1 MTRPD
6 DACGADCGP
15 EPSPPARAAPP
26 NACRLPRAA
35 GLPPFGLRGALVAC
49 PVLLAVFAAIFP
61 THAYSR
67 SGVDITVPAR
77 PIFID
82 VNRTAATL
90 PSAVTAAPKRSAR
103 REPTPSLIATS
114 RLRPAPASAA
124 GRHPP
129 AVWRVQLGA
138 FRSETRAAKAR
149 AALAPSLADMP
160 RAGALVID
168 DSKGDGL
175 FRVVLTDVFARRGE
189 AAATCAT
196 IAARGMQ
203 CFVARASTGA
213 ARAASVPVPRPPS
226 EEESA
231 GRKPARALV
240 AAPDP
245 APHLV
250 LERLDALEAEN
261 RRLHNEIEALKAQGA
276 TPSRADPAEEAP
288 AARFVRTNSRFG
300 YDVLDPTTD
309 INRKQR
315 LVLERRNDGTLAP
328 DSLHVHGAVTA
339 IANYQRSNRND
350 KFGYLM
356 RHPTAKNQ
364 VGDRV
369 SEATIHSAQL
379 GFTGTLGDWLTGHAV
394 MLFDPEQSFGDG
406 TNTDIDRNQLQMRR
420 AWVLFGDLDK
430 SPFYASVGKMA
441 VPFGLTDTVNP
452 FSASTVWHVF
462 GGLANGVTVGYASE
476 GLNLSVMGIQGGAQF
491 RAANTPVNGTAV
503 PGRLNNFAA
512 DANYSFELGS
522 AATLLLGASY
532 LHGTAYCQG
541 FPIVHFGACE
551 DNNPAFDVYG
561 GLVYDDLTLKG
572 EFARTTEVWPGTF
585 NPGMPQFAA
594 SKVTSFD
601 IGAKYR
607 HGTGAGPVDVSAE
620 FSRLV
625 AGPDGAPWE
634 RQDQF
639 VLGAAWFARP
649 NAKLFAEYVHVEGY
663 TPLNFLSG
671 GSVRDDRGEVVPD
684 RTHSDSSAH
693 SDVFVIGAN
702 VAF

>member
-1 MTRPD
+1 MPT
-6 DACGADCGP
+6 GP
-15 EPSPPARAAPP
+15 S
-26 NACRLPRAA
+26 
-35 GLPPFGLRGALVAC
+35 
-49 PVLLAVFAAIFP
+49 IM
-61 THAYSR
+61 
-67 SGVDITVPAR
+67 GVSW
-77 PIFID
+77 
-82 VNRTAATL
+82 TAATRL
-90 PSAVTAAPKRSAR
+90 SATTATKGVSAGRGPAPSLAPTPQPAPRANASALAPAAGVRPSA
-103 REPTPSLIATS
+103 
-114 RLRPAPASAA
+114 
-124 GRHPP
+124 G
-129 AVWRVQLGA
+129 WRVQLGA
-138 FRSETRAAKAR
+138 FESETRAAKASK
-149 AALAPSLADMP
+149 ALLQTLADLP
-160 RAGALVID
+160 RAGAPVID
-168 DSKGDGL
+168 NSKGDGL
-175 FRVVLTDVFARRGE
+175 FRVVLADAFAHRSE
-189 AAATCAT
+189 AAATCAA
-196 IAARGMQ
+196 IAVRGAQ
-203 CFVARASTGA
+203 CFVVRTSAGAS
-213 ARAASVPVPRPPS
+213 RAASVPALRPPS

-240 AAPDP
+240 AAAP

-250 LERLDALEAEN
+250 LERLDTLEADN
-261 RRLHNEIEALKAQGA
+261 RRLRKEVEALKAQRTTPPRA
-276 TPSRADPAEEAP
+276 PPSRADPAEKAT
-288 AARFVRTNSRFG
+288 AARFMRTDSRFG
-300 YDVLDPTTD
+300 YDVLDPTTE

-315 LVLERRNDGTLAP
+315 LILERRNDGTLAP

-379 GFTGTLGDWLTGHAV
+379 GFTGTLGDWLTGHAE

-420 AWVLFGDLDK
+420 AWVLFGDLDT
-430 SPFYASVGKMA
+430 SPFYASLGKMA

-452 FSASTVWHVF
+452 FSASTVWHAF
-462 GGLANGVTVGYASE
+462 GGLANGVTTGYAND

-512 DANYSFELGS
+512 DANYSFGLGS

-561 GLVYDDLTLKG
+561 RLVYDDLTLKG

-594 SKVTSFD
+594 SRVTSFD
-601 IGAKYR
+601 IGARYR

-639 VLGAAWFARP
+639 VVGAAWFARP
-649 NAKLFAEYVHVEGY
+649 SAKLFAEYVHVEGY

-671 GSVRDDRGEVVPD
+671 GSVRDERGEVVPD
-684 RTHSDSSAH
+684 RTHSDSSAR
-693 SDVFVIGAN
+693 SDVFVIGVN